1 MRWAFQIS
9 PSFLPVDVKS
19 QLAHLSSI
27 QETNTGNALSE
38 VITLLTN
45 VSGQVTAVKL
55 EGHSRVIY

>member
-1 MRWAFQIS
+1 
-9 PSFLPVDVKS
+9 VDVKS

-27 QETNTGNALSE
+27 QEANTGNALSE

>member
-1 MRWAFQIS
+1 
-9 PSFLPVDVKS
+9 VDVKS

-27 QETNTGNALSE
+27 QEANTGNALSE
-38 VITLLTN
+38 VITLLTK